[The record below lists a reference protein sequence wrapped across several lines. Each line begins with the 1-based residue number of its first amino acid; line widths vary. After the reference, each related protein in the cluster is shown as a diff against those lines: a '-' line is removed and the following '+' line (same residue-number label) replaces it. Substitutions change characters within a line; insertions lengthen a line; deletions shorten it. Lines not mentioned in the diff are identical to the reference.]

1 MKRHPT
7 STSKGKRYKVTKS
20 RSVSQNRTNCGVSTN
35 PNVIVK
41 AREHSLC
48 VTCQAMVKDSYIL
61 NGRHRRVKVTLNP
74 WDCEE
79 HLEQFV
85 HLAGVEN
92 LHASALEG
100 CHLCILLWDNLDY
113 HAQKGYFK
121 PLVETSDEDGDT
133 SQQVTYG
140 PTFLHNLGPWH
151 KLQERRARDRAR
163 LRQLQLEEL
172 GSLQHPAIIV
182 QITCRGDGLYDK
194 IDLIKINV
202 EPNGVVGN
210 RLETNARRALNIRPH
225 PGDKKREW
233 EANQDDPIEDH
244 HDAQI
249 SLSTAS
255 DSSFDLA
262 RKWLN
267 TCLNTHHLCR
277 QAHLSALALPA
288 RLVDLGDS
296 AIGDGLCLR
305 TTADIE
311 PRPDYLTLSHCWGR
325 TKIIQLLR
333 KNLKAFHA
341 SLPRSRLSA
350 TFQDAIT
357 ITQGLGYRFLW
368 IDSLCIVQDSPEDW
382 ESESALMGDIY
393 RGSVCTISALG
404 AEDGDGGCFVNNR
417 NPLKY
422 RPCIISG
429 DANKGMVAR
438 GMSLGTIVEG
448 PLLNRAWVVQERT
461 LSPRTL
467 HYGKEGIYW
476 ECIECDASESWPH
489 GNTWDWYKDKRYRR
503 PKEAFQS
510 LLSARLFERKESKPS
525 YENFRPIHHAW
536 YEILLR
542 YSQAALTQR
551 HDMLVAIHGII
562 RKVEASTGLINVAGL
577 WKQFLLP
584 ELLWNTHNPETMRPD
599 FLEPSEYRAPTWAW
613 ASVNTGVF
621 NRVPD
626 LVEGRYEN
634 ILGMTM
640 WISYSIEWKAEIL
653 DVSVTAKKNGRVT
666 DGSLSI
672 KGPMRKIEWRENSGL
687 EGLKHNRQARST
699 GDCWLPDFRAA
710 TSWELWGILI
720 ACGYGSSVA
729 KDARID
735 VGLCVEPV
743 KGQENVFRRFGIF
756 QQCYWVGDTYPMF
769 AGQKGQN
776 HKIIS
781 MV

>member
-20 RSVSQNRTNCGVSTN
+20 RSVSRNRTNCGVLTN
-35 PNVIVK
+35 QNVIVK
-41 AREHSLC
+41 ARQHWLC

-61 NGRHRRVKVTLNP
+61 NGRHRRIKVTLDP

-85 HLAGVEN
+85 HLAGLEN

-113 HAQKGYFK
+113 HAQQGYFK

-140 PTFLHNLGPWH
+140 PTFLHNLGPWD

-172 GSLQHPAIIV
+172 GSPQHPAIIV
-182 QITCRGDGLYDK
+182 QIRCRGDGLYDK
-194 IDLIKINV
+194 IDLININV

-210 RLETNARRALNIRPH
+210 RLETNDRRTLDIRPH

-249 SLSTAS
+249 SFSTAS

-404 AEDGDGGCFVNNR
+404 AEDGDGGCFV
-417 NPLKY
+417 
-422 RPCIISG
+422 
-429 DANKGMVAR
+429 
-438 GMSLGTIVEG
+438 
-448 PLLNRAWVVQERT
+448 
-461 LSPRTL
+461 
-467 HYGKEGIYW
+467 
-476 ECIECDASESWPH
+476 
-489 GNTWDWYKDKRYRR
+489 
-503 PKEAFQS
+503 
-510 LLSARLFERKESKPS
+510 
-525 YENFRPIHHAW
+525 
-536 YEILLR
+536 
-542 YSQAALTQR
+542 
-551 HDMLVAIHGII
+551 
-562 RKVEASTGLINVAGL
+562 
-577 WKQFLLP
+577 KQ
-584 ELLWNTHNPETMRPD
+584 
-599 FLEPSEYRAPTWAW
+599 
-613 ASVNTGVF
+613 
-621 NRVPD
+621 
-626 LVEGRYEN
+626 
-634 ILGMTM
+634 
-640 WISYSIEWKAEIL
+640 
-653 DVSVTAKKNGRVT
+653 
-666 DGSLSI
+666 
-672 KGPMRKIEWRENSGL
+672 
-687 EGLKHNRQARST
+687 
-699 GDCWLPDFRAA
+699 
-710 TSWELWGILI
+710 
-720 ACGYGSSVA
+720 
-729 KDARID
+729 
-735 VGLCVEPV
+735 
-743 KGQENVFRRFGIF
+743 
-756 QQCYWVGDTYPMF
+756 
-769 AGQKGQN
+769 
-776 HKIIS
+776 
-781 MV
+781 